1 MMFDSIKIIGELE
14 RNILLFNNLLKGI
27 PSEEYLWK
35 KSKNKWCLLEIV
47 CHLLDE
53 EREDFRK
60 RLRHIL
66 ENLKKDFDP
75 IDPVGW
81 VQKRDYL
88 AKDYNTVLQQFLSDR
103 NESIKW
109 LNSLENPNWKNEHR
123 HPTIGIMTAKLML
136 SNWLAHDYLHL
147 RQIIKVKFDYLK
159 QHTKESLSYA
169 GDW

>member
-1 MMFDSIKIIGELE
+1 MIFNSAHIIDELE
-14 RNILLFNNLLKGI
+14 RNKLLFNNLLTEI

-35 KSKNKWCLLEIV
+35 TNTKKWCILEII

-60 RLRHIL
+60 RTKHIL
-66 ENLKKDFDP
+66 ENKNEEFDP

-81 VQKRDYL
+81 VQKRNYL
-88 AKDYNTVLQQFLSDR
+88 AKDYDAVLQEFLVER

-109 LNSLENPNWKNEHR
+109 LNSLENPKWKNEHH
-123 HPTIGIMTAKLML
+123 HPTIGSMSGKLIMA
-136 SNWLAHDYLHL
+136 NWLAHDYLHL
-147 RQIIKVKFDYLK
+147 RQIIRVKFDYLK

-169 GDW
+169 GEW